1 MIQKQVTNQKNI
13 YKILSIAFKSTLV
26 TSYLLRGSKYR
37 PNFEQQYLESDKG
50 KYLFE
55 RVFNN
60 LSNNTQVERFFVI
73 DV

>member
-1 MIQKQVTNQKNI
+1 MH
-13 YKILSIAFKSTLV
+13 LSTLV
-26 TSYLLRGSKYR
+26 TSYPLRGSKYR
-37 PNFEQQYLESDKG
+37 PNFEQRYLESDKG

-60 LSNNTQVERFFVI
+60 LSNNTQVERLFVI

>member
-1 MIQKQVTNQKNI
+1 MIQKQLTNQKI
-13 YKILSIAFKSTLV
+13 FIKSCLLHLSTLV
-26 TSYLLRGSKYR
+26 TSYPLRGSKYR
-37 PNFEQQYLESDKG
+37 PNFEQRYLESDKG

-60 LSNNTQVERFFVI
+60 LSNHTQVERLFVI